1 MVIFVRQNVC
11 VKAWS
16 VKGAAEGEEGGTH
29 CLIYP
34 NAILLW
40 DTVELESLGLGDSL
54 DEEDAKEMEAG
65 LTTVDSDVVKLSW
78 RHWRCPW
85 GNRKLQVLEMND
97 CRNLCSRL
105 KARLSFLE
113 AIARN
118 HWKKWIA
125 KKKNVERKEKGSRKE
140 TQDTELPKCQAEY
153 SWTGGQSYSCYSK
166 VKGLRTA
173 KGIQDSD
180 TLIIILTE

>member
-16 VKGAAEGEEGGTH
+16 VKGGSRGRGRGNTH

-85 GNRKLQVLEMND
+85 GNRKPSVGNEWLQWVSAQGWKLWLSLKRLLGIIGKMN
-97 CRNLCSRL
+97 CYEEKCG
-105 KARLSFLE
+105 
-113 AIARN
+113 
-118 HWKKWIA
+118 KKR
-125 KKKNVERKEKGSRKE
+125 EGSRKE

-153 SWTGGQSYSCYSK
+153 SWTGGK
-166 VKGLRTA
+166 VIHAIARSRA
-173 KGIQDSD
+173 
-180 TLIIILTE
+180 